1 MSFYTDKVRKYWFP
15 FIILMIIVLAVGW
28 ILAGVIYPSNVQG
41 NDSVAPSAIPPT
53 PTKIPTSRPTATPT
67 VKMTST
73 MEAVAATATPTYN
86 CTYSAYYWSTH
97 ADNWVIENL
106 LLGNLSY
113 TKNEALEIMMLEEP
127 TPTERLM
134 GQFFAAL
141 LNTLK
146 GADSFEI
153 DAVIVKARD
162 WLILKPHGVDLSLSE
177 VQEIE
182 SYTEQLSSFNLGLIG
197 PGRCVDEPATATPS
211 ATDTPTATA
220 TYTPGP
226 DLPFFTATATRSS
239 GGGGRPRPTNT
250 QGPPPPATST
260 PKPPAT
266 EPPRPTP
273 TPVVPPTP
281 APTKPPP
288 TEAPPPAP

>member
-1 MSFYTDKVRKYWFP
+1 MGFYSDKVRKYWFP

-28 ILAGVIYPSNVQG
+28 VVAGVIYPSNVQG
-41 NDSVAPSAIPPT
+41 NDQVVPTTIPPT
-53 PTKIPTSRPTATPT
+53 STEIPTSTPTASPT
-67 VKMTST
+67 LQATST
-73 MEAVAATATPTYN
+73 APTRAATATPTYN
-86 CTYSAYYWSTH
+86 CTYSAYYWTTN
-97 ADNWVIENL
+97 ADAWVIENL

-113 TKNEALEIMMLEEP
+113 TKNEALEIMALEEP

-146 GADSFEI
+146 GADSYEI

-162 WLILKPHGVDLSLSE
+162 WLILRPHGVDLSQAE
-177 VQEIE
+177 IQEIE
-182 SYTEQLSSFNLGLIG
+182 SYTEQLAEFNSGLVG
-197 PGRCVDEPATATPS
+197 PGACSDEPVTPTPT

-220 TYTPGP
+220 TFTAGP
-226 DLPFFTATATRSS
+226 DQPFFTATATRASS
-239 GGGGRPRPTNT
+239 GGKPRPTDT

-273 TPVVPPTP
+273 TIVPPTQ
-281 APTKPPP
+281 APTRPPP
-288 TEAPPPAP
+288 TNPPPAP